1 VGETATTHHHR
12 HDDDD
17 AMVAVVYLAER
28 AERSIGLYVTTHTVP
43 AVPAAAAAVIIYTT
57 EGTHV

>member
-1 VGETATTHHHR
+1 
-12 HDDDD
+12 
-17 AMVAVVYLAER
+17 MVAVVYLAER